1 MHLLFG
7 KFLHERDE
15 MALFTWGP
23 KYSVGVD
30 AIDRQHK
37 GLVETLNELHAA
49 MMKGQANTVTGPLLR
64 KLANYTRDH
73 FTAEERMMSSTQYPG
88 LAQHRIKHQDLTR
101 QVEEFVGRFER
112 GEISV
117 NVHLMNFLRDW
128 LSTHILK
135 EDHAYGP
142 WMNQHGVH

>member
-1 MHLLFG
+1 
-7 KFLHERDE
+7 

-30 AIDRQHK
+30 TIDKQHQ
-37 GLVETLNELHAA
+37 GLVEALNELHAA
-49 MMKGQANTVTGPLLR
+49 MIKGQANAVTGPLLQ
-64 KLANYTRDH
+64 KLVKYTREH
-73 FTAEERMMSSTQYPG
+73 FATEERMMSSTRYPG

-101 QVEEFVGRFER
+101 QVEEFAGRFER

-135 EDHAYGP
+135 EDREYGP
-142 WMNQHGVH
+142 WLNQHGLS